1 MRRVAGLALAVTVLA
16 AGCTRERPA
25 STTGQPGTS
34 PNAPGTGEPGTYVYA
49 FNGVGAT
56 FRLQGS
62 SGSIDI
68 RNGTGSRLGPP
79 RLSILD
85 AADGEELEAEIEGS
99 SPLGKR
105 DRKTFE
111 VSLGKPMHPRD
122 VGLVVLSFG
131 GEVWGALSPG

>member
-1 MRRVAGLALAVTVLA
+1 MRRVAGLALVATVLA
-16 AGCTRERPA
+16 VGCTRDRPA
-25 STTGQPGTS
+25 STAGQPGTS
-34 PNAPGTGEPGTYVYA
+34 PNSPGAGEPGTYRYE

-68 RNGTGSRLGPP
+68 RNGTGSRLASP

-85 AADGEELEAEIEGS
+85 ASDGEELEAEIEDA

-105 DRKTFE
+105 DRRTFE
-111 VSLGKPMHPRD
+111 VSLGRAMHPRD
-122 VGLVVLSFG
+122 IGLVVLSFG